1 MIIQT
6 GMRTD
11 IPAFYSEWFVNRIQE
26 GFVCTRNPY
35 YPNQV
40 TKYSLSPDVV
50 DIIGFCTKN
59 PAPMLDRIEVLS
71 QYGQYW
77 FVTITPYG
85 REIEPNVP
93 SKKMV
98 MGDFIRLSK
107 IVGADSLGWRYDP
120 IFLTEAYSINRHIHD
135 FEEIAKRLHGYTHSC
150 VISFI
155 DLYEKTKR
163 SFPQASEVK
172 KADRITLGKTLIEIA
187 KKCDM
192 TVRPCCEGDELAS
205 YGADCSGCLT
215 QSILEQ
221 AIHCRLNIPKSKI
234 KSQRSQCTCIFGRDI
249 GQYNTCGHLCKY
261 CYANADRGLVMRN
274 IKLHDPKSPFLIG
287 NSMPDDVIH
296 IAQQESWAD
305 NQLTL
310 FD

>member
-11 IPAFYSEWFVNRIQE
+11 IPAFYSEWLVNRIKA

-59 PAPMLDRIEVLS
+59 PAPMLDYMEVLS
-71 QYGQYW
+71 PYGQYW

-93 SKKMV
+93 PKENV
-98 MGDFIRLSK
+98 INDFIRLSK
-107 IVGADSLGWRYDP
+107 IVGADSMGWRYDP
-120 IFLTEAYSINRHIHD
+120 IFLTEAYTINRHIHD
-135 FEEIAKRLHGYTHSC
+135 FEEMAKQLQGYTHSC

-163 SFPQASEVK
+163 NFPQAKAVE
-172 KADRITLGKTLIEIA
+172 KADRIALGKSLIEIA
-187 KKCDM
+187 KKYDITIC
-192 TVRPCCEGDELAS
+192 PCCEGDELAV
-205 YGADCSGCLT
+205 YGADCGGCLT
-215 QSILEQ
+215 QNILEQ
-221 AIHCRLNIPKSKI
+221 AIHGRLDIPKSKI
-234 KSQRSQCTCIFGRDI
+234 KSQRSACTCVFGRDI

-261 CYANADRGLVMRN
+261 CYANANNRLVMQN
-274 IKLHDPKSPFLIG
+274 MKLHDPKSPFLIG
-287 NSMPDDVIH
+287 NSTPDDVVH
-296 IAQQESWAD
+296 IAQQESWVD
-305 NQLTL
+305 NQLML
-310 FD
+310 F

>member
-11 IPAFYSEWFVNRIQE
+11 IPAFYSEWFVNRIKA

-59 PAPMLDRIEVLS
+59 PAPMLDRMEVLS
-71 QYGQYW
+71 PYGQYW

-93 SKKMV
+93 PKEKV
-98 MGDFIRLSK
+98 INDFIRLSK
-107 IVGADSLGWRYDP
+107 IVGADSMGWQYDP
-120 IFLTEAYSINRHIHD
+120 VFLTETYTINRHIND
-135 FEEIAKRLHGYTHSC
+135 FEEIAKLLHGYTHSC

-163 SFPQASEVK
+163 NFPQARAVE
-172 KADRITLGKTLIEIA
+172 KADRIALGKALIEIA
-187 KKCDM
+187 KKYDM
-192 TVRPCCEGDELAS
+192 TVRPCCDSDELAV
-205 YGADCSGCLT
+205 YGADCGGCLT
-215 QSILEQ
+215 QNILEK
-221 AIHCRLNIPKSKI
+221 AIHGRLDIPKSKI
-234 KSQRSQCTCIFGRDI
+234 KSQRSACTCVFGRDI

-261 CYANADRGLVMRN
+261 CYVNADNRLVMQN
-274 IKLHDPKSPFLIG
+274 MKLHDPKSPFLIG
-287 NSMPDDVIH
+287 NSTPDDVVH
-296 IAQQESWAD
+296 IAQQKSWTD
-305 NQLTL
+305 HQLIL
-310 FD
+310 F